1 MNELNHYPLL
11 RLLIPFIIGAI
22 SAVYYPFNQHYS
34 IILFSIFFLSLIVLT
49 SIKKINSNFNIRWI
63 FGVHIYLLFFLL
75 GNVLTL
81 QKSNQNQHTLAN
93 LNDQLVIGEIAEPP
107 IKNEKTVKC
116 VLTIK
121 GTKNN
126 PDNYLDWK
134 SVEGKAIVFL
144 EKNKMSEQLNN
155 GDYISFQPEFKD
167 VPNLKNPLQF
177 DYKKY
182 LSFHLIN
189 QQSYLK
195 SSNWKLLHQENHNNM
210 YAFADLIRRK
220 MIFTLEQL
228 GLSNNELGVASA
240 LILGYTNN
248 IEAQLKSAY
257 SSSGAMHILS
267 VSGLHV
273 AIIFMLFNGLL
284 KFLDKIKY
292 GSYVK
297 GVLLLLILW
306 CYALL
311 TGLSP
316 SVLRSAAMFSFVIV
330 GKALNKK
337 SSFFNTLSASALLLL
352 LINPFLVFD
361 VGFQLSYAA
370 VAGIVL
376 MQPLFGNFYTPK
388 TWLGNYIWELITVS
402 IAAQIAT
409 FPLALYYFHQFPNY
423 FLVANLFVI
432 PLSLG
437 ILIVGVFTLAFS
449 FIPQLALYLGIVLKY
464 LVFGLNWIV
473 LYIDQLPYSL
483 TNNIKM
489 TLVNV
494 FIWYCIIACI
504 ILLIIYRKFNY
515 FLGASLL
522 SLLLLFSIAFDKYH
536 LLNQK
541 KFMVYNIP
549 KHTAINFIDGD
560 DNILVSDIKLSN
572 DKVKFHVQ
580 NNWIDKGI
588 KSEKVVNLEQL
599 KKEHLVSNIYKIDN
613 KNLFTKR
620 NYFQYYGYKIGVVDK
635 NFTPF
640 SPTKKIAV
648 DVLIWTQNCKIP
660 LEKIT
665 KLYDFNLLII
675 DSSNS
680 TYVNDKLVT
689 ACGLLK
695 LECWSVL
702 NDGAY
707 GIDL

>member
-1 MNELNHYPLL
+1 MSELNHYPLL
-11 RLLIPFIIGAI
+11 RLLIPFIIGVI

-49 SIKKINSNFNIRWI
+49 SIKKINSNFNIRWV
-63 FGVHIYLLFFLL
+63 FGIHIYLLFFLL

-107 IKNEKTVKC
+107 IKNDKTVKC

-126 PDNYLDWK
+126 PDNYRDWK

-144 EKNKMSEQLNN
+144 EKNNTSEQLNI

-167 VPNLKNPLQF
+167 VPDLKNPLQF

-195 SSNWKLLHQENHNNM
+195 SSNWKLLHQEDHNSM
-210 YAFADLIRRK
+210 YAFADLVRRK

-292 GSYVK
+292 GSYLK

-306 CYALL
+306 CYALI

-316 SVLRSAAMFSFVIV
+316 SVLRSAAMFSFVVI
-330 GKALNKK
+330 GKALNKN
-337 SSFFNTLSASALLLL
+337 SNFYNTLSASALLLL
-352 LINPFLVFD
+352 LINPFLIFD

-376 MQPLFGNFYTPK
+376 LQPLFGDFYTPK

-423 FLVANLFVI
+423 FLLANLFVI

-449 FIPQLALYLGIVLKY
+449 FIPQLALYLGIGLKY
-464 LVFGLNWIV
+464 MVFGLNWIV

-489 TLVNV
+489 TLINV
-494 FIWYCIIACI
+494 FILYCIITCI

-522 SLLLLFSIAFDKYH
+522 SLLLLFSIAYDKYQ

-620 NYFQYYGYKIGVVDK
+620 NYFQYYNYKIGIIDK
-635 NFTPF
+635 NFTLF
-640 SPTKKIAV
+640 NPTKKITV
-648 DVLIWTQNCKIP
+648 DALIWTQNCKIP
-660 LEKIT
+660 LEKINQH
-665 KLYDFNLLII
+665 YDFKLLII

-680 TYVNDKLVT
+680 TYISDKLVS
-689 ACGLLK
+689 ACDSLK

-702 NDGAY
+702 NDGAF